1 MIRMAQ
7 IPAFLLTRTA
17 QGAVSQVRRRHTIA
31 LGAAG
36 AARVLRNT
44 KGRKLNNVSSQ
55 DTSMAGFTEKST
67 PFYRVGHAFK
77 TDTHHQE
84 EAEWLW
90 PLDDTQMMFVEGHE
104 AGTRFTCPT
113 MTLNSA
119 APLRVEDVEE
129 ALFHLQ
135 RKTPIYQVCMS
146 ERNGRLWW
154 RKRDD
159 IDINFKVF
167 ERGADTLEVMND
179 MWEEGFEK
187 DGSLW
192 KSRLLAA
199 DAHEPCPIPELRAD
213 YPYQYTF
220 ITCTHHAIGDGMS
233 VAPLC
238 QAFLDIL
245 NAIIDGRQ
253 IDDKPLGIFLS
264 GDEIAAKDEAIRQ
277 QLLQD
282 PDRFEALKAE
292 VLNANKAPALLKAFP
307 RPSVDKPTT
316 KQIINNIDKN
326 THDAFAERCKA
337 AGVSFASGIQAA
349 INTAIVEMVSDAGVD
364 DEYHDI
370 SVNLAAN
377 LRRFMEQRP
386 LHAQGLHARTMA
398 VVTHT
403 PKNTRERFWEYTAD
417 LHRDLGAQIRS
428 GGVLQQEVVR
438 RMVMPKVDPY
448 EYYVGSPEATR
459 DYGLNSLGNVANVVP
474 GTGKHVQMTD
484 LLQHTAVHKF
494 IYSNFHQICTF
505 RGSCKYIISYATD
518 QLSDE
523 TAQLLANKIFEVIK
537 NVCK

>member
-1 MIRMAQ
+1 MPH
-7 IPAFLLTRTA
+7 IPKSLLARTT
-17 QGAVSQVRRRHTIA
+17 QAVVFHVRHRHTTG

-36 AARVLRNT
+36 AVHSLRNA
-44 KGRKLNNVSSQ
+44 KSNKINNVSSRS
-55 DTSMAGFTEKST
+55 TSTAGVKHRS
-67 PFYRVGHAFK
+67 VAHAFK
-77 TDTHHQE
+77 TDPYLQE

-90 PLDDTQMMFVEGHE
+90 PVDDTQMMFVAGHD
-104 AGTRFTCPT
+104 AGARHSGPF

-119 APLRVEDVEE
+119 APLKIEDFEE
-129 ALFHLQ
+129 ALFHLH
-135 RKTPIYQVCMS
+135 RKTPIYQVCMN

-154 RKRDD
+154 QKRND
-159 IDINFKVF
+159 IDINFKVLERGTDSDAAVDDMWGEGF
-167 ERGADTLEVMND
+167 ERG
-179 MWEEGFEK
+179 K
-187 DGSLW
+187 SLW
-192 KSRLLAA
+192 KARLVPA
-199 DAHEPCPIPELRAD
+199 DIHEPCPMPELKSA
-213 YPYQYTF
+213 YPYQYNF
-220 ITCTHHAIGDGMS
+220 MTCTHHAIGDGMS
-233 VAPLC
+233 IAPLC
-238 QAFLDIL
+238 QAFLNIL

-292 VLNANKAPALLKAFP
+292 VLNANKVPALLKAFP

-337 AGVSFASGIQAA
+337 AGVSFGYGIQAA
-349 INTAIVEMVSDAGVD
+349 INTAMVEMVSDAGVD

-370 SVNLAAN
+370 SVNLATN
-377 LRRFMEQRP
+377 LRRFLEQRP

-448 EYYVGSPEATR
+448 EFYVGTPEATR
-459 DYGLNSLGNVANVVP
+459 DYGYSNLGDFAKVIP

-484 LLQHTAVHKF
+484 LMQYTAVHKF
-494 IYSNFHQICTF
+494 LYNNFHQLFTF
-505 RGSCKYIISYATD
+505 RGRCKYSISYATD
-518 QLSDE
+518 QISDE
-523 TAQLLANKIFEVIK
+523 TAQLLANKVMDVVK
-537 NVCK
+537 DVSK